1 MAFGQSTSEEEVAR
15 DFSLV
20 HYAKTLLSIF
30 LLLVYNNPAFNSNA
44 FVQICDLLSPKYN
57 PLNSFIIVTKHNSS
71 HFELFTCFV
80 FLISVFFQYK

>member
-1 MAFGQSTSEEEVAR
+1 MAFRESTGEEKVAR

-20 HYAKTLLSIF
+20 HCAKTLLSIV
-30 LLLVYNNPAFNSNA
+30 LLSDYNNHALSSNA

-71 HFELFTCFV
+71 HFELFTFCFLDEF
-80 FLISVFFQYK
+80 FLSL